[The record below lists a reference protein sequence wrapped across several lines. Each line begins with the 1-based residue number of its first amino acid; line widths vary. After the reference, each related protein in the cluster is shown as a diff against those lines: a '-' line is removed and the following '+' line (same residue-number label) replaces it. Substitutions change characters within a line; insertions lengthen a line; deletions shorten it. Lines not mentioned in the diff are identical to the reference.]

1 MISFESDYNNGAHP
15 RVLEHLLATNDER
28 TPGYGFDR
36 FSERAKERIREACE
50 TPKAEIYFLPGG
62 TQTNATAIDGMLLS
76 HEAVICAETGHI
88 AVHEATAVEAS
99 GHKVIT
105 LPSHDGRLWAA
116 DLERFMT
123 VFEADESRDHCAQ
136 PGMVYITFPTEY
148 GTLYSAEE
156 LMEIEQVCHRH
167 ELKLY
172 IDGARLGYGLSGSE
186 DSRREERG
194 ERIAKRGTRYENSFV
209 EGEDSNLAPRTSH
222 LAPRENRPREMTLP
236 FIARHCDAFYIG
248 GTKVGALC
256 GEALVFPRGDA
267 PKGFFSIVKR
277 HGALMAKG
285 RLSGVQ
291 FDALFSEERTGGA
304 VAAEQGHTEPRVAAE
319 QRLTEPLYFAISR
332 RAVELALEMKK
343 IFREKG
349 YRLYI
354 DSPTNQQFVVLPNE
368 EVSRLEKEVSF
379 THWEPY
385 DEGHTVCR
393 FVTSWA
399 TTEDDV
405 ARLRELIMRD

>member
-156 LMEIEQVCHRH
+156 IVEIEQVCHRH

-186 DSRREERG
+186 DSRYEVRG
-194 ERIAKRGTRYENSFV
+194 ALDENSFV
-209 EGEDSNLAPRTSH
+209 EAEDSNLVPRTSH
-222 LAPRENRPREMTLP
+222 LAPRENAPRENAPRKMSLP

-285 RLSGVQ
+285 RLAGVQ

-332 RAVELALEMKK
+332 RAVELAMEMKK

-354 DSPTNQQFVVLPNE
+354 DSPTNQQFVVLPNDE
-368 EVSRLEKEVSF
+368 MHRLEKEVIF

-405 ARLRELIMRD
+405 ARLRCWVLGEG

>member
-1 MISFESDYNNGAHP
+1 MS
-15 RVLEHLLATNDER
+15 
-28 TPGYGFDR
+28 
-36 FSERAKERIREACE
+36 
-50 TPKAEIYFLPGG
+50 
-62 TQTNATAIDGMLLS
+62 
-76 HEAVICAETGHI
+76 
-88 AVHEATAVEAS
+88 
-99 GHKVIT
+99 
-105 LPSHDGRLWAA
+105 
-116 DLERFMT
+116 
-123 VFEADESRDHCAQ
+123 
-136 PGMVYITFPTEY
+136 
-148 GTLYSAEE
+148 
-156 LMEIEQVCHRH
+156 
-167 ELKLY
+167 
-172 IDGARLGYGLSGSE
+172 
-186 DSRREERG
+186 
-194 ERIAKRGTRYENSFV
+194 
-209 EGEDSNLAPRTSH
+209 
-222 LAPRENRPREMTLP
+222 LP

-304 VAAEQGHTEPRVAAE
+304 VAAEQGLIGGAE
-319 QRLTEPLYFAISR
+319 VRGYEGARLHSEPLYFAISR
-332 RAVELALEMKK
+332 RAVELAMEMKK

-349 YRLYI
+349 YRLFI
-354 DSPTNQQFVVLPNE
+354 DSPTNQQFVVVPNDE
-368 EVSRLEKEVSF
+368 MHRLEKEVSF

-405 ARLRELIMRD
+405 ARLRELIFSEVRGCEGTGVREY

>member
-116 DLERFMT
+116 DLERFMR

-186 DSRREERG
+186 DLRREERG
-194 ERIAKRGTRYENSFV
+194 ERIAKRGTRYEVRWTRTKGRRLRGKPIVSWKAKTV
-209 EGEDSNLAPRTSH
+209 ISLLVPRTSH
-222 LAPRENRPREMTLP
+222 LEKTL
-236 FIARHCDAFYIG
+236 
-248 GTKVGALC
+248 
-256 GEALVFPRGDA
+256 
-267 PKGFFSIVKR
+267 
-277 HGALMAKG
+277 
-285 RLSGVQ
+285 
-291 FDALFSEERTGGA
+291 
-304 VAAEQGHTEPRVAAE
+304 
-319 QRLTEPLYFAISR
+319 
-332 RAVELALEMKK
+332 
-343 IFREKG
+343 
-349 YRLYI
+349 
-354 DSPTNQQFVVLPNE
+354 
-368 EVSRLEKEVSF
+368 LEKMLL
-379 THWEPY
+379 
-385 DEGHTVCR
+385 GK
-393 FVTSWA
+393 
-399 TTEDDV
+399 
-405 ARLRELIMRD
+405 

>member
-1 MISFESDYNNGAHP
+1 MS
-15 RVLEHLLATNDER
+15 
-28 TPGYGFDR
+28 
-36 FSERAKERIREACE
+36 
-50 TPKAEIYFLPGG
+50 
-62 TQTNATAIDGMLLS
+62 
-76 HEAVICAETGHI
+76 
-88 AVHEATAVEAS
+88 
-99 GHKVIT
+99 
-105 LPSHDGRLWAA
+105 
-116 DLERFMT
+116 
-123 VFEADESRDHCAQ
+123 
-136 PGMVYITFPTEY
+136 
-148 GTLYSAEE
+148 
-156 LMEIEQVCHRH
+156 
-167 ELKLY
+167 
-172 IDGARLGYGLSGSE
+172 
-186 DSRREERG
+186 
-194 ERIAKRGTRYENSFV
+194 
-209 EGEDSNLAPRTSH
+209 
-222 LAPRENRPREMTLP
+222 LP
-236 FIARHCDAFYIG
+236 FLAHHCDAFYIG

-291 FDALFSEERTGGA
+291 FDALFSEERTGGE
-304 VAAEQGHTEPRVAAE
+304 VAAEQGHTEPRVAVE

-349 YRLYI
+349 YRLFI
-354 DSPTNQQFVVLPNE
+354 DSPTNQQFVVLPNDE
-368 EVSRLEKEVSF
+368 MHRLEKEVIF

>member
-186 DSRREERG
+186 DSRYEVRG
-194 ERIAKRGTRYENSFV
+194 ALDENSFV
-209 EGEDSNLAPRTSH
+209 EGEDSNLVPRTSH
-222 LAPRENRPREMTLP
+222 LAPRENAPRENAPRKMTLP
-236 FIARHCDAFYIG
+236 FLAHHCDAFYIG

-291 FDALFSEERTGGA
+291 FDALFSEERTGGE

-349 YRLYI
+349 YRLFI
-354 DSPTNQQFVVLPNE
+354 DSPTNQQFVVLPNDE
-368 EVSRLEKEVSF
+368 MHRLEKEVIF